1 MTVAIVKS
9 SYENIK
15 SGLQKAFDLLKYEP
29 QKEKILL
36 KPNVGS
42 QHGSIEAG
50 DYVPAFLCGAIAEI
64 FKDRKIIIGEGTA
77 TGMDF
82 NLSMRKYGYFD
93 LANQNSNIELVNLN
107 NVKERIPV
115 EWKYGTLQIPKLVF
129 DCEYINIAKM
139 KTHYFCH
146 VSMAMKNQKGIIPV
160 PTKKK
165 FHQMDLQDAILHL
178 NLAVKPDFNVID
190 GIIAMEGN
198 GPNSTKPIGGKT
210 VKLGLLVCGRD
221 VLETDNVAMQV
232 MKLDRSKSHVPDV
245 PTEIVGEKLSD
256 ISVPFDPPTL
266 GQQYRL
272 FNFHMQ
278 LRSACS
284 GCMQSFLGVIDLT
297 KQHPLS
303 LESLKR
309 NIEFFRHGVIKPIIL
324 YFGQDCHLFG
334 DKTEKNAKMVCVG
347 VCTRELAKKHD
358 LPYIPGCPPSS
369 EEMTKFMW
377 SKKKLEQ
384 LRPSISRVKE

>member
-9 SYENIK
+9 SYQDIK
-15 SGLQKAFDLLKYEP
+15 SGLKRAFDLLEYAP
-29 QKEKILL
+29 RKEKILL

-64 FKDRKIIIGEGTA
+64 FKDREIIIGEGTA

-82 NLSMRKYGYFD
+82 DISMRKYGYFD
-93 LANQNSNIELVNLN
+93 LLKQKPNIKMLNLN
-107 NVKERIPV
+107 NVKERVPV
-115 EWKYGTLQIPKLVF
+115 EWKYGTLQIPQLVL

-146 VSMAMKNQKGIIPV
+146 VSMAMKNQKGILPV

-165 FHQMDLQDAILHL
+165 FHQMDLQDAIYHL
-178 NLAVKPDFNVID
+178 NLAVKPDFNIID

-210 VKLGLLVCGRD
+210 VKPGLLVCGRD

-245 PTEIVGEKLSD
+245 PTEIIGEKLSNV
-256 ISVPFDPPTL
+256 SVPFDPPTL

-297 KQHPLS
+297 KQHPFS
-303 LESLKR
+303 VESLKR
-309 NIEFFRHGVIKPIIL
+309 NIEFVRHGVMKPIIL

-334 DKTEKNAKMVCVG
+334 DKIEKNAKMVCVG

-369 EEMTKFMW
+369 EEMAKFMW

-384 LRPSISRVKE
+384 LKPSISRVKE